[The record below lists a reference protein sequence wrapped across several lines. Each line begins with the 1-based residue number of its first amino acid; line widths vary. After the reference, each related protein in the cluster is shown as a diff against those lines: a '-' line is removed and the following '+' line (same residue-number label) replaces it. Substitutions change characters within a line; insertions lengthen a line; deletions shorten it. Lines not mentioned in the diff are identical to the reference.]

1 MNHRHLRVVPDP
13 EPIEISHANVIST
26 LRMYRDS
33 IPMQAVSL
41 TADGMV
47 SEIDTSDHTAIT
59 LFEAMR
65 FVRDKGFMTLNEM
78 QQALEVEG
86 LLDAFLDWE
95 VDNRG

>member
-13 EPIEISHANVIST
+13 EPTDHDST
-26 LRMYRDS
+26 VEVLCRFRDR

-47 SEIDTSDHTAIT
+47 SEIDTSDPTAGD
-59 LFEAMR
+59 LFEAMKS
-65 FVRDKGFMTLNEM
+65 VRDKGTMTLNEM
-78 QQALEVEG
+78 QQALEVDG